1 MECNLNDE
9 IVVKNFKIIMDCLKD
24 LNASQNDL
32 ASKLTK
38 VSDRLTTL
46 EKDNSSNS
54 HQQLKPE
61 SELKPK

>member
-1 MECNLNDE
+1 
-9 IVVKNFKIIMDCLKD
+9 MDCLKD

-38 VSDRLTTL
+38 VSDRLTTI
-46 EKDNSSNS
+46 EKENSSNS